1 MAGIKHTC
9 KECKYYSGVL
19 YVDDKIFCLLKAK
32 SIDGDNEA
40 CSRFVPAEEPY
51 ILQKIKAAEA
61 AQNIN
66 SKLESDEC

>member
-1 MAGIKHTC
+1 MARIKHTC

-19 YVDDKIFCLLKAK
+19 YIDGGILCLLLAK
-32 SIDGDNEA
+32 GVDGDGEA

-61 AQNIN
+61 AEKIN
-66 SKLESDEC
+66 SKFESDEC